1 VPLTPGTRIGS
12 YEITAQIGA
21 GGMGEVYRATDTNL
35 ARQVA
40 IKILPEAMAADAER
54 LARFDREAKI
64 LAALNHPNIAA
75 IYGLEKSAGLTA
87 LVMEMIEGPT
97 LAERIVEG
105 ALPVQDALTIATQIA
120 EALEAAHEQGIIH
133 RDLKPANIKLR
144 PDGTV
149 KVLDF
154 GLAKASESA
163 VAATSS
169 LSMSP
174 TITTPAMTQAGIIL
188 GTAAYMSP
196 EQARGLP
203 ADHRSDAF
211 AFGVVLY
218 EMLTGRAPFQGETVA
233 DVLASILARDP
244 DFSALPP
251 NLNPR
256 IPDLL
261 RRCLEKNP
269 KRRWQAVGD
278 LRVEIETAAAAPHW
292 SAFVGTVGAPS
303 VPAWR
308 RARPLLITALVAAL
322 VAGALTG
329 GGVWRYGL
337 RQPAPT
343 VTRFTVTLPSGHQFA
358 APAFAVVAISPDGTQ
373 LVYAANQQLY
383 LRSLSLLTP
392 RLIAGT
398 EHSGP
403 GFAGGPFF
411 SPDGRFVAFWEG
423 TAPSTFTLKKI
434 DVNGGIAVTICQTPT
449 SFGGSWGA
457 DDTIVFAQQKGIM
470 RVSANGGQPELVVEA
485 KRGET
490 MLGPQVLPGGASI
503 LFTLARDIAAPTPA
517 SAERWDKAQ
526 VVVQSLTS
534 GARKVLIDGGSD
546 ARYLA
551 SGHVVYAVGNV
562 LYAVPFDLK
571 GEQVTATPAPVI
583 EGVRRG
589 VFAEV
594 VSGVAQFSVSSTGSL
609 VYAPARAAAGSTQR
623 DLVIINRKGE
633 SEPLKLP
640 QRGYEFP
647 RVSPDG
653 KQLAFGTND
662 GGGANVWIY
671 ELAGTRSP
679 RQLTFEG
686 RNRFPIWTA
695 DSQHVAFQSDRD
707 GDLAVFRQRA
717 DGATAAERLTKPEPG
732 AAHIPRAWSPDG
744 RTLLVA
750 GTQDFNFAK
759 SLFAFAVPDRKVTPL
774 VESPSTVDTADA
786 TFSPDGRWIAYSS
799 DAEVFAQPFPG
810 TGAKYLIAAGA
821 VHPIWSRDGK
831 ELYFEDLGPRGP
843 VNGPLNVV
851 NVTPQPTFA
860 FGKPVVVPSGRVSLG
875 FTALERQ
882 YDVMPDGRGL
892 VAAVDVGQSDSAA
905 PVVTQLEL
913 VLNWTEELKRLA
925 PTK

>member
-1 VPLTPGTRIGS
+1 MPLTPGTRIGS

-87 LVMEMIEGPT
+87 LVMELIEGPT

-105 ALPVQDALTIATQIA
+105 ALPVQDALTIATQMA

-218 EMLTGRAPFQGETVA
+218 EMLTGRAPFLGETVA

-308 RARPLLITALVAAL
+308 RARPFVITALLTAVIAGVLGAAAVRL
-322 VAGALTG
+322 YRPQV
-329 GGVWRYGL
+329 
-337 RQPAPT
+337 QSPT
-343 VTRFTVTLPSGHQFA
+343 VSRFTVTLPSGHQFD
-358 APAFAVVAISPDGTQ
+358 APAFPVVAISRDGTQ

-398 EHSGP
+398 EHTGP
-403 GFAGGPFF
+403 GFTGGPFF

-423 TAPSTFTLKKI
+423 TTPSTFTLKRI
-434 DVNGGIAVTICQTPT
+434 DVNGGVAVTICQTPT

-470 RVSANGGQPELVVEA
+470 KVSANGGQSELVVEA

-490 MLGPQVLPGGASI
+490 MLGPQVLPGGTSI
-503 LFTLARDIAAPTPA
+503 LFTLARDIAAPTAA

-546 ARYLA
+546 AQYLA
-551 SGHVVYAVGNV
+551 SGHIVYAVGNV
-562 LYAVPFDLK
+562 LFAVPFDLN
-571 GEQVTATPAPVI
+571 GEQVTGTPVRVI

-589 VFAEV
+589 AFAEV
-594 VSGVAQFSVSSTGSL
+594 VSGIAQFSVSSTGSL
-609 VYAPARAAAGSTQR
+609 VYAPAPFAAGSTQR

-662 GGGANVWIY
+662 GGAAHVWIY

-695 DSQHVAFQSDRD
+695 DSQYVAFQSDRD
-707 GDLAVFRQRA
+707 GDLAVFRQRT
-717 DGATAAERLTKPEPG
+717 DGATAAERLTKADVG
-732 AAHIPRAWSPDG
+732 SAHFPRAWSPDG

-750 GTQDFNFAK
+750 GAQDFNFAK
-759 SLFAFAVPDRKVTPL
+759 SLFTFAVPDRKVTPL

-799 DAEVFAQPFPG
+799 DAQVFAQPFPS

-831 ELYFEDLGPRGP
+831 ELYFEDLGRRGP
-843 VNGPLNVV
+843 ENGPLNVV
-851 NVTPQPTFA
+851 NVTTQPTFA
-860 FGKPVVVPSGRVSLG
+860 FGNPVSVPSGPLPLG
-875 FTALERQ
+875 FTRLERQ

-892 VAAVDVGQSDSAA
+892 VAAVDVGQSDSAV
-905 PVVTQLEL
+905 PVVTQLEV

-925 PTK
+925 PRK